1 MHEELDKLIES
12 LHKRDGRVMERLR
25 RGSASGEALLREI
38 VLDTETTGLD
48 PFDGHRV
55 VEIGCVEL
63 VNCIPTGRVW
73 HCHVNPEREV
83 PYQAFEVHGLS
94 TEFLR
99 DKPRFAELADDMLAF
114 IEGAVLV
121 MHNAAFDF
129 GFLNAELE
137 RAARPLLR
145 WDRVVDTLALARRRH
160 PGAPCSLDALCKR
173 YGIDLSEREKHG
185 ALLDCRLLAGV
196 YVELVGGHQ
205 ARLDFAINGAQ
216 AALLGANAGAIQP
229 RPRPLAPR
237 LSAAEIEAHRRFRR
251 DARRRGALAPLLIL
265 RLLASLR
272 LREVLRVEPAEID
285 RVEHQRREAPI
296 ADHVGKHAAQEREQQ
311 RRAIDEQHR
320 LEQVLRNP
328 GEAEQPAIDQLDIV
342 DDALVALGVHLE
354 LERDLVSVLAARPG
368 IHVDAD
374 LELRVLPGPLQRLR
388 RARALEGEVLDVLGE
403 HGELGLLARA
413 RCGLRRRRGRLGG
426 AVAIRLR
433 GFAFRLLF
441 RHLGFQPSSV
451 WLARD
456 RQAPQIPRGA

>member
-1 MHEELDKLIES
+1 M
-12 LHKRDGRVMERLR
+12 
-25 RGSASGEALLREI
+25 REI

-63 VNCIPTGRVW
+63 VNCIPSGRVW

-99 DKPRFAELADDMLAF
+99 DKLRFAELADDMLAF

-137 RAARPLLR
+137 RVARPLLK

-173 YGIDLSEREKHG
+173 YGVDLSEREKHG
-185 ALLDCRLLAGV
+185 ALLDCRLLAAV

-216 AALLGANAGAIQP
+216 AALLGANAGAVAL

-237 LSAAEIEAHRRFRR
+237 LSAVEIEAHRAFV
-251 DARRRGALAPLLIL
+251 ATLGAEALWL
-265 RLLASLR
+265 RY
-272 LREVLRVEPAEID
+272 
-285 RVEHQRREAPI
+285 
-296 ADHVGKHAAQEREQQ
+296 
-311 RRAIDEQHR
+311 
-320 LEQVLRNP
+320 
-328 GEAEQPAIDQLDIV
+328 
-342 DDALVALGVHLE
+342 
-354 LERDLVSVLAARPG
+354 
-368 IHVDAD
+368 
-374 LELRVLPGPLQRLR
+374 
-388 RARALEGEVLDVLGE
+388 
-403 HGELGLLARA
+403 
-413 RCGLRRRRGRLGG
+413 
-426 AVAIRLR
+426 
-433 GFAFRLLF
+433 
-441 RHLGFQPSSV
+441 
-451 WLARD
+451 
-456 RQAPQIPRGA
+456 

>member
-1 MHEELDKLIES
+1 M
-12 LHKRDGRVMERLR
+12 
-25 RGSASGEALLREI
+25 REI

-63 VNCIPTGRVW
+63 VNCIPSGRVW

-129 GFLNAELE
+129 GFLNVELE

-145 WDRVVDTLALARRRH
+145 WDRVVDTVALARRRH

-216 AALLGANAGAIQP
+216 AALLGVNAGAIQP
-229 RPRPLAPR
+229 RPRPLASR
-237 LSAAEIEAHRRFRR
+237 LSAAETEAHRAFV
-251 DARRRGALAPLLIL
+251 ATLGAEAIWL
-265 RLLASLR
+265 RY
-272 LREVLRVEPAEID
+272 
-285 RVEHQRREAPI
+285 
-296 ADHVGKHAAQEREQQ
+296 
-311 RRAIDEQHR
+311 
-320 LEQVLRNP
+320 
-328 GEAEQPAIDQLDIV
+328 
-342 DDALVALGVHLE
+342 
-354 LERDLVSVLAARPG
+354 
-368 IHVDAD
+368 
-374 LELRVLPGPLQRLR
+374 
-388 RARALEGEVLDVLGE
+388 
-403 HGELGLLARA
+403 
-413 RCGLRRRRGRLGG
+413 
-426 AVAIRLR
+426 
-433 GFAFRLLF
+433 
-441 RHLGFQPSSV
+441 
-451 WLARD
+451 
-456 RQAPQIPRGA
+456 